1 MMDCKKALIES
12 DGDQDVAAEFL
23 RKKGLAQA
31 DKKAA
36 RIAAEGKI
44 AISNGA
50 DGKAVMVEVNCETD
64 FVGKDALFLNYCGR
78 VAGAGSMEDLMNQD
92 VDGETIEQSRQA
104 LISKIGENI
113 QVQRMESRGDGTTV
127 VGGYV
132 L

>member
-23 RKKGLAQA
+23 HKKGLAQA

-64 FVGKDALFLNYCGR
+64 FVGKDALFLELLRPCCG
-78 VAGAGSMEDLMNQD
+78 
-92 VDGETIEQSRQA
+92 SRQH
-104 LISKIGENI
+104 GRPDEPRR
-113 QVQRMESRGDGTTV
+113 QRRNHGAIKAGPYFQNRRKHPGSTNGIAR
-127 VGGYV
+127 
-132 L
+132 